1 MIEFSEKQWAL
12 ILGGSSGFGLA
23 TAKKLARH
31 GMSVC
36 VVHRDRRGAMSRIG
50 EGFKEIEAHGH
61 GFIALNLDA
70 LSDAGRESALDSL
83 GEALGSSGRVRLLM
97 HSIAFGNLKPLAPV
111 PDDRHRSSSIAALA
125 QKLEIDPERLRGE
138 LLALGVWGPVAF
150 LAVFAFVQPLGLSG
164 NLLILGGALVWPAP
178 WAFALGLV
186 GATAGQSMGFLFFR
200 YMARDWAQGRMPKRL
215 ARYEQA
221 LSSTPLRTVFILRL
235 ITFTWPPT
243 AALLGVSGIR
253 FVPMLAMTV
262 IGLVP
267 GVALDVWVGAGVIEW
282 IFG

>member
-1 MIEFSEKQWAL
+1 MHIVNARHWPKIVLAL
-12 ILGGSSGFGLA
+12 IAVAAIIWLIASGA
-23 TAKKLARH
+23 Y
-31 GMSVC
+31 
-36 VVHRDRRGAMSRIG
+36 RD
-50 EGFKEIEAHGH
+50 IE
-61 GFIALNLDA
+61 
-70 LSDAGRESALDSL
+70 
-83 GEALGSSGRVRLLM
+83 
-97 HSIAFGNLKPLAPV
+97 
-111 PDDRHRSSSIAALA
+111 
-125 QKLEIDPERLRGE
+125 PERMRGE

-186 GATAGQSMGFLFFR
+186 GATAGQSTGFLFFR
-200 YMARDWAQGRMPKRL
+200 YIAHDWAQGRMPKRL
-215 ARYEQA
+215 ARYERA
-221 LSSTPLRTVFILRL
+221 LSSTPLRTVLILRL
-235 ITFTWPPT
+235 ITFTWPPA

-253 FVPMLAMTV
+253 FFPMLAMTV